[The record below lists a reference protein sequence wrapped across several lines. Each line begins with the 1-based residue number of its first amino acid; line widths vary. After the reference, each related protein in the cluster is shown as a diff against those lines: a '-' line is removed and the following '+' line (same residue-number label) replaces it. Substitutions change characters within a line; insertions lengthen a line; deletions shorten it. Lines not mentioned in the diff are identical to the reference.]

1 MNETSSASGDTTKL
15 QSYLS
20 PLAVWALSVGS
31 AIGWGSLVVTSRS
44 YLSQAGPMGSVIG
57 LLIGFVMMLMVS
69 SHYHFL
75 ANRYPG
81 TGGLYHYVKQ
91 LFGYDFAFLIA
102 WFMFLIYIS
111 IFWANATSIPLF
123 ARYFLQAVF
132 KKGYLFTVFGYEVY
146 LGEALVTLVVM
157 WLVGLLCMKSKKAT
171 ARFMVVMVLIFTIG
185 ITVCFAV
192 AMMGHGRSGMSMS
205 PAFLPD
211 TNVFRQ
217 VLRIAFI
224 SPWAFIGF
232 ETVSNSASEYK
243 FKHSNMFRV
252 LVISVTATTALYI
265 FVILLSVTAYPEG
278 CSGWLDYIRRLD
290 EFEGIS
296 GLPAFYAAH
305 HYLGDAGV
313 NILMMS
319 LLSLVLTSLIGMLR
333 ALSRLCYA
341 VAQDGILPARFSALN
356 HKEIPVNAI
365 LLVLLVSLPIPFLG
379 RTAIGWIVDATT
391 FGATIIYGFVSVAV
405 FKASRQEEGCR
416 KNRVIS
422 GICLF
427 ILIAFAVFLLFPSA
441 FSDYTIATETYVL
454 MAVWSFL
461 GVLYFNQVIRKDHER
476 KFGKAIIVWLS
487 LLVFIVLMA
496 MTWAERLNEDREN
509 TIIAEISSYMD
520 GTADPE
526 ILEQDKEEFLAVKL
540 RQLHDADNTSVFVI
554 VGLFGLS
561 LIVMIVNHFTMQ
573 KWEKQAENERD
584 EARNVAL
591 TDPMTG
597 VKSKH
602 AFLLREKETN
612 ASIEDGTADSFAVVV
627 CDVNGLKVINDT
639 LGHKAGDEYI
649 VSACRMICDIF
660 QHSPVYRTGGDE
672 FVVILSGRD
681 YLIRKELLLAL
692 HDRSV
697 EHISTKD
704 VVISG
709 GLSDY
714 QPGTDASFHD
724 VFERADSQMYEEK
737 RLLKGMGAVSR
748 EDVETAARPI
758 FAADEDAEILNL
770 KRHIL
775 IVEDQHINQM
785 ILGSML
791 GDDYDILYASDGN
804 EALEKVKTHQDDLAM
819 VLLDLQ
825 MPQMSGMEVLKVMKE
840 EEELSSIPVIVMT
853 ADQSA
858 EVDCLKIGAIDFI
871 PKPYPSS
878 EIILARVNRC
888 IELSEKRNIIEST
901 ERDSL
906 TNLLNL
912 DYFLRYV
919 RMYDQHYHEMPM
931 DAIVLDVNHFH
942 MLNERYGKQYGDIVL
957 SRIGS
962 RIRQISREVGGV
974 CCRRGADTFLIYCPH
989 REDYEEILSKASEG
1003 LVDEDVSSNRV
1014 RLRMGV
1020 YSQVDKS
1027 LQIERRFDY
1036 AKIAANTAKN
1046 SYLKAVGIYDTQ
1058 MHEAELYRERLL
1070 EDFKPSLESSRF
1082 TVFFQPKYDIR
1093 PENPVLASAEALV
1106 RWDHP
1111 ELGMISPGVFIP
1123 LLEENGLILDLD
1135 QFVWREAAARI
1146 RDWKDRF
1153 GFSVPVSVNVSRIDM
1168 LTPNLKSIFKE
1179 ILEEYRLSA
1188 DDLMLEITES
1198 AYTGDSDQVITTAKE
1213 LRGMG
1218 MGFRIEM
1225 DDFGTGYSSLGMLS
1239 HLPIDALKLD
1249 MSFIRSAF
1257 GENRDVRMIELIID
1271 IADYLH
1277 VPVVAEGVETQ
1288 EQYLVLKAMGCEYVQ
1303 GYYFSKPVPPEDFD
1317 RFLAIRA
1324 EATYEVPPVT
1334 RKTYMSISKALTS
1347 DFESI
1352 FYVDVTTDFYLEFFT
1367 GKDGDLEIRP
1377 GGSDFFKDAREKLLE
1392 NVSEADAH
1400 KLREATGKA
1409 NLIHLAEQE
1418 ESIRLSFARLTDGV
1432 PVPYS
1437 LQTIRT
1443 RESDHHHIVIGVRQ
1457 EQAGSMRPG
1466 AEPGEEVPG

>member
-1 MNETSSASGDTTKL
+1 MKEQTSADNNTVKIEP
-15 QSYLS
+15 YLS

-44 YLSQAGPMGSVIG
+44 YLSQAGPMGSILG
-57 LLIGFVMMLMVS
+57 LLIGFTMMLMVS

-81 TGGLYHYVKQ
+81 TGGLYNYVKH
-91 LFGYDFAFLIA
+91 LFGYDLAFLIA

-132 KKGYLFTVFGYEVY
+132 KRGYLYTIFGYEVY
-146 LGEALVTLVVM
+146 LWEALVTLVVM
-157 WLVGLLCMKSKKAT
+157 WLVGLLCMKSKKTT
-171 ARFMVVMVLIFTIG
+171 ARLMVVMVLIFTAG

-192 AMMGHGRSGMSMS
+192 AMLGHSRAGMTMS

-211 TNVFRQ
+211 TSVLRQ
-217 VLRIAFI
+217 VVRIAFI

-232 ETVSNSASEYK
+232 ETVSHSAEEYR

-252 LVISVTATTALYI
+252 LVISAAVTTALYI
-265 FVILLSVTAYPEG
+265 FVILLSITAYPEG
-278 CSGWLDYIRRLD
+278 CSGWLDYISRLD
-290 EFEGIS
+290 EFEGIA
-296 GLPAFYAAH
+296 GLPAFYAAN
-305 HYLGDAGV
+305 HYLGQAGV
-313 NILMMS
+313 NILMVS

-341 VAQDGILPARFSALN
+341 VAQDGILPGRFAGLN
-356 HKEIPVNAI
+356 DKQIPANAI
-365 LLVLLVSLPIPFLG
+365 LLVLCVSLPIPFLG

-405 FKASRQEEGCR
+405 FKASGKEGAG
-416 KNRVIS
+416 KNRIIS

-427 ILIAFAVFLLFPSA
+427 ILVAFAVFLLFPSV

-461 GVLYFNQVIRKDHER
+461 GVMYFNWVIRKDNDR

-496 MTWAERLNEDREN
+496 MTWAERLNESREN
-509 TIIAEISSYMD
+509 TIISDISAYMD
-520 GTADPE
+520 GTADTE
-526 ILEQDKEEFLAVKL
+526 ILEQDKDEFLAV
-540 RQLHDADNTSVFVI
+540 QLKRLNEADDLSVLMI
-554 VGLFGLS
+554 IGLFGLS
-561 LIVMIVNHFTMQ
+561 LIVMLVNHTSME
-573 KWEKQAENERD
+573 KWEKKAEKERD
-584 EARNVAL
+584 EAKTIAL
-591 TDPMTG
+591 TDPLTG

-602 AFLLREKETN
+602 AFLYREKEID
-612 ASIEDGTADSFAVVV
+612 ASIASGTADVFAVVV

-649 VSACRMICDIF
+649 RSASKMICDIF
-660 QHSPVYRTGGDE
+660 QHSPVFRIGGDE
-672 FVVILSGRD
+672 FVVILRDRD
-681 YLIRKELLLAL
+681 YFIRKELVLAL

-697 EHISTKD
+697 EHISKNE

-709 GLSDY
+709 GLSEY
-714 QPGTDASFHD
+714 NPGADSSFHD
-724 VFERADSQMYEEK
+724 VFERADTLMYEEK
-737 RLLKGMGAVSR
+737 KLLKGMGAISR
-748 EDVETAARPI
+748 EDAETAAKPI
-758 FAADEDAEILNL
+758 FTEDEDAEIMHL

-775 IVEDQHINQM
+775 IVEDEHINQM
-785 ILGSML
+785 ILGNML
-791 GDDYDILYASDGN
+791 GDSYQVLYASDGI
-804 EALEKVKTHQDDLAM
+804 EALEQVRLHKDDLAI

-840 EEELSSIPVIVMT
+840 EEELKGIPVIVMT

-871 PKPYPSS
+871 PKPYPSI
-878 EIILARVNRC
+878 EIVQTRVNRC
-888 IELSEKRNIIEST
+888 IELSEKRNIINST

-906 TNLLNL
+906 TNLLNF

-919 RMYDQHYHEMPM
+919 RMYDQHYHDMPM
-931 DAIVLDVNHFH
+931 DAIVLDVNHFN
-942 MLNERYGKQYGDIVL
+942 MLNERYGKQYGDSVL
-957 SRIGS
+957 SRIGK
-962 RIRQISREVGGV
+962 RVRQISREIGGV
-974 CCRRGADTFLIYCPH
+974 SCRRGGDTFFIYCPH
-989 REDYEEILSKASEG
+989 REDYEGILDKASEG
-1003 LVDEDVSSNRV
+1003 LVDEDVSKNRV

-1036 AKIAANTAKN
+1036 AKIAANTAR
-1046 SYLKAVGIYDTQ
+1046 SGYRKAVGIYDTK
-1058 MHEAELYRERLL
+1058 MHEAELFRERLL
-1070 EDFKPSLESSRF
+1070 EDFRPSLENNRF
-1082 TVFFQPKYDIR
+1082 MVYFQPKYDIR

-1146 RDWKDRF
+1146 RDWKNRF
-1153 GFSVPVSVNVSRIDM
+1153 GFAVPVSVNVSRIDM

-1179 ILEEYRLSA
+1179 ILEENDLSP

-1198 AYTGDSDQVITTAKE
+1198 AYTGNSDQVISTAKE

-1277 VPVVAEGVETQ
+1277 VPIVAEGVETE
-1288 EQYLVLKAMGCEYVQ
+1288 EQYMVLKAMGCEYVQ
-1303 GYYFSKPVPPEDFD
+1303 GYYFSKPVPPEEFD
-1317 RFLAIRA
+1317 HFIVERA
-1324 EATYEVPPVT
+1324 EMKVEVVPTVK
-1334 RKTYMSISKALTS
+1334 KTYMSISKALTS
-1347 DFESI
+1347 SFESI
-1352 FYVDVTTDFYLEFFT
+1352 FYVDVVTAFYLEFFMSR
-1367 GKDGDLEIRP
+1367 DGDLEIRP
-1377 GGSDFFKDAREKLLE
+1377 AGTDFFGDAREKLLE
-1392 NVSEADAH
+1392 DVSDTDAQ
-1400 KLREATGKA
+1400 KVREATSKA

-1418 ESIRLSFARLTDGV
+1418 ETLALTFCKEKNGV
-1432 PVPYS
+1432 ATSYS
-1437 LQTIRT
+1437 LQTIKT
-1443 RESDHHHIVIGVRQ
+1443 RESDHHHVVIGVRQ
-1457 EQAGSMRPG
+1457 E
-1466 AEPGEEVPG
+1466 

>member
-1 MNETSSASGDTTKL
+1 MHSAGAGNMKEQTSDTNHSVKM
-15 QSYLS
+15 QPYLS

-44 YLSQAGPMGSVIG
+44 YLSQAGPMGSILG
-57 LLIGFVMMLMVS
+57 LLIGFAMMLMVS

-81 TGGLYHYVKQ
+81 TGGLYNYVKH
-91 LFGYDFAFLIA
+91 LFGYDLAFLIA

-146 LGEALVTLVVM
+146 FGEALVTLAVM

-171 ARFMVVMVLIFTIG
+171 ARIMVVMVLLFTVG

-192 AMMGHGRSGMSMS
+192 ALFGYSRSGMTMS

-211 TNVFRQ
+211 TNAFRQ
-217 VLRIAFI
+217 VVRIAFI

-232 ETVSNSASEYK
+232 ETVSHSAAEYR
-243 FKHSNMFRV
+243 FRHSNMFRV
-252 LVISVTATTALYI
+252 LVISVTVTTALYI
-265 FVILLSVTAYPEG
+265 FVVLLSVTAYPEG
-278 CSGWLDYIRRLD
+278 CSGWLDYISRLD
-290 EFEGIS
+290 EFEGIA
-296 GLPAFYAAH
+296 GLPAFYAAN
-305 HYLGDAGV
+305 HYLGQAGV
-313 NILMMS
+313 NILMAS
-319 LLSLVLTSLIGMLR
+319 LLALVLTSLIGMLR

-341 VAQDGILPARFSALN
+341 VAEDGILPKRFAGLN
-356 HKEIPVNAI
+356 QKQIPVNAI
-365 LLVLLVSLPIPFLG
+365 LLVLVVSLPIPFLG

-391 FGATIIYGFVSVAV
+391 FGATMIYGFASVAV
-405 FKASRQEEGCR
+405 FKASGQEGAR
-416 KNRVIS
+416 KNRLIS
-422 GICLF
+422 GFCLF
-427 ILIAFAVFLLFPSA
+427 ILAAFAIFLLFPSA

-454 MAVWSFL
+454 MAVWSFI
-461 GVLYFNQVIRKDHER
+461 GVIYFNWVIRKDHER
-476 KFGKAIIVWLS
+476 KFGKAILVWLS

-509 TIIAEISSYMD
+509 AIVSEISAYMD

-526 ILEQDKEEFLAVKL
+526 ILEKDKDEFLAIQL
-540 RQLHDADNTSVFVI
+540 RRLHDADNTSVFVI
-554 VGLFGLS
+554 ISLFGLS
-561 LIVMIVNHFTMQ
+561 LIVMVINHVSMQ
-573 KWEKQAENERD
+573 RWEKKAAKERD
-584 EARNVAL
+584 EAQTVAL
-591 TDPMTG
+591 TDPLTG

-602 AFLLREKETN
+602 AFLLTQKEID
-612 ASIEDGTADSFAVVV
+612 ASIQDGTADEFAVVV

-649 VSACRMICDIF
+649 LKASRMICDIF

-672 FVVILSGRD
+672 FVVVLRGRD
-681 YLIRKELLLAL
+681 YLIRKELVLAL

-697 EHISTKD
+697 THISTKE

-709 GLSDY
+709 GLSEY
-714 QPGTDASFHD
+714 KPGEDDSLHDA
-724 VFERADSQMYEEK
+724 FERADVLMYEEK
-737 RLLKGMGAVSR
+737 KLLKGMGAISR
-748 EDVETAARPI
+748 EDAEVAAQPV
-758 FAADEDAEILNL
+758 FPKDEDAEIMNL

-775 IVEDQHINQM
+775 IVEDEHINQM
-785 ILGSML
+785 ILGKML
-791 GDDYDILYASDGN
+791 KDSYEILYASDGI
-804 EALEKVKTHQDDLAM
+804 EALEQVKAHKDDLAM

-825 MPQMSGMEVLKVMKE
+825 MPQMGGMEVLKVMKE
-840 EEELSSIPVIVMT
+840 EAELTGIPVIVLT

-871 PKPYPSS
+871 PKPYPSA
-878 EIILARVNRC
+878 EIVQTRVNRC
-888 IELSEKRNIIEST
+888 IELTEKRNIIQST

-919 RMYDQHYHEMPM
+919 RMYDQHYGDMPM

-942 MLNERYGKQYGDIVL
+942 MLNERYGKQYGDSVL
-957 SRIGS
+957 ARIGK
-962 RIRQISREVGGV
+962 RVRQISREIGGV
-974 CCRRGADTFLIYCPH
+974 CCRRGADTFFIYCPH
-989 REDYEEILSKASEG
+989 KEEYESILNRASEG
-1003 LVDEDVSSNRV
+1003 LVDEDVSKNRV

-1036 AKIAANTAKN
+1036 AKIAANTVKSGYRIAI
-1046 SYLKAVGIYDTQ
+1046 GIYDTK
-1058 MHEAELYRERLL
+1058 MHEAELFRERLL
-1070 EDFKPSLESSRF
+1070 EDFRPSLENNRF
-1082 TVFFQPKYDIR
+1082 MVYFQPKYDIR
-1093 PENPVLASAEALV
+1093 PETPVLASAEALV

-1111 ELGMISPGVFIP
+1111 ELGLISPGVFIP
-1123 LLEENGLILDLD
+1123 LLEDNGLILDLD

-1146 RDWKDRF
+1146 RDWKNRF

-1168 LTPNLKSIFKE
+1168 LTPNLKSIFKD
-1179 ILEEYRLSA
+1179 ILETYDLSP

-1198 AYTGDSDQVITTAKE
+1198 AYTGDSDQVISTAKE

-1225 DDFGTGYSSLGMLS
+1225 DDFGTGYSSLGMLT

-1257 GENRDVRMIELIID
+1257 GETRDVRMIELIID

-1277 VPVVAEGVETQ
+1277 VPVVAEGVETE
-1288 EQYLVLKAMGCEYVQ
+1288 EQYMVLKAMGCDYVQ
-1303 GYYFSKPVPPEDFD
+1303 GYYFSKPVPHEEFD
-1317 RFLAIRA
+1317 HFIEKRS
-1324 EATYEVPPVT
+1324 EAKVEVTPSVK
-1334 RKTYMSISKALTS
+1334 KTYMSISKALTS

-1352 FYVDVTTDFYLEFFT
+1352 FYVDVVTAFYLEFYM

-1377 GGSDFFKDAREKLLE
+1377 AGTDFFEDARRKLLE
-1392 NVSEADAH
+1392 DVNESDARKVSEATS
-1400 KLREATGKA
+1400 RA

-1418 ESIRLSFARLTDGV
+1418 EALALTFCKEKNGV
-1432 PVPYS
+1432 TASYS
-1437 LQTIRT
+1437 LQTIKT
-1443 RESDHHHIVIGVRQ
+1443 RESDHHHVVIGVKQ
-1457 EQAGSMRPG
+1457 E
-1466 AEPGEEVPG
+1466 

>member
-1 MNETSSASGDTTKL
+1 MKEQTSASAQL
-15 QSYLS
+15 QPYLS

-31 AIGWGSLVVTSRS
+31 AIGWGSLVVTSSS
-44 YLSQAGPMGSVIG
+44 YLSQAGPLGSILG

-69 SHYHFL
+69 SHYHYL

-91 LFGYDFAFLIA
+91 LFGFDFAFLIA

-123 ARYFLQAVF
+123 ARYFLRSVF
-132 KKGYLFTVFGYEVY
+132 KRGYLYTIFGYEVY
-146 LGEALVTLVVM
+146 LWEAIVTLAVM
-157 WLVGLLCMKSKKAT
+157 WLVGLLCMKSKKVT
-171 ARFMVVMVLIFTIG
+171 ARIMAAMVLVFTAG
-185 ITVCFAV
+185 ITVCFAA
-192 AMMGHGRSGMSMS
+192 AMLGHSRSGMTMS

-211 TNVFRQ
+211 TSVLRQ
-217 VLRIAFI
+217 VVRIAFI

-232 ETVSNSASEYK
+232 ETVSHSAAEYK
-243 FKHSNMFRV
+243 FKHSSMFRI
-252 LVISVTATTALYI
+252 LVISVAVTTALYI
-265 FVILLSVTAYPEG
+265 FVVLLSVTAYPEG
-278 CSGWLDYIRRLD
+278 CTGWLDYISRLD
-290 EFEGIS
+290 EFEGIA
-296 GLPAFYAAH
+296 GLPAFFAAN
-305 HYLGDAGV
+305 HYLGPAGV
-313 NILMMS
+313 NILMVS
-319 LLSLVLTSLIGMLR
+319 LLALVLTSLIGMLR

-341 VAQDGILPARFSALN
+341 VAQDGILPGRFSALN
-356 HKEIPVNAI
+356 GRQIPVNAI
-365 LLVLLVSLPIPFLG
+365 LLVLIVSLPIPFLG

-391 FGATIIYGFVSVAV
+391 FGATMIYGFVSVAV
-405 FKASRQEEGCR
+405 FKASGQEGSKR
-416 KNRVIS
+416 NRLIS

-427 ILIAFAVFLLFPSA
+427 ILAAFAVFLLFPSL

-461 GVLYFNQVIRKDHER
+461 GVLYFNRVIHKDLDR
-476 KFGKAIIVWLS
+476 KFGKAIIVWLV

-496 MTWAERLNEDREN
+496 MTWAERLNESREN
-509 TIIAEISSYMD
+509 AIIAEISAYMD
-520 GTADPE
+520 GTADAG
-526 ILEQDKEEFLAVKL
+526 ILEQSKDAFLSKQL
-540 RQLHDADNTSVFVI
+540 QRLHDADDLSVFMI

-561 LIVMIVNHFTMQ
+561 LIVMLVNHISMQ
-573 KWEKQAENERD
+573 RWEKKAERERD
-584 EARNVAL
+584 EAQSIAL
-591 TDPMTG
+591 TDPLTG

-602 AFLLREKETN
+602 AFLVNQKKIDG
-612 ASIEDGTADSFAVVV
+612 AIEDGSADAFAVVV

-639 LGHKAGDEYI
+639 QGHKAGDEYI
-649 VSACRMICDIF
+649 LNASRMICDIF

-672 FVVILSGRD
+672 FVVILHGRD
-681 YLIRKELLLAL
+681 HLIRKELVLAL

-697 EHISTKD
+697 EHISTGE

-714 QPGTDASFHD
+714 QPGMDTSFHA
-724 VFERADSQMYEEK
+724 VFERADALMYEEK
-737 RLLKGMGAVSR
+737 KLLKGMGAISR
-748 EDVETAARPI
+748 EDAELEANPI
-758 FAADEDAEILNL
+758 FPADEKEEILNL

-775 IVEDQHINQM
+775 IVEDERINQM
-785 ILGSML
+785 ILGNML
-791 GDDYDILYASDGN
+791 GSEYEILYASDGN
-804 EALEKVKTHQDDLAM
+804 EALEQIKTHREELAI

-840 EEELSSIPVIVMT
+840 EEELRGVPVIVMT

-858 EVDCLKIGAIDFI
+858 EVDCLRIGAIDFI
-871 PKPYPSS
+871 PKPYPSP
-878 EIILARVNRC
+878 EIIQARVNRC
-888 IELSEKRNIIEST
+888 IELSEKRNIIQST

-919 RMYDQHYHEMPM
+919 RMYDQHYHDSPM

-942 MLNERYGKQYGDIVL
+942 MLNERYGKQYGDSVL
-957 SRIGS
+957 SRIGK

-974 CCRRGADTFLIYCPH
+974 CCRRGADTFFIYCPH
-989 REDYEEILSKASEG
+989 REDYERMLDKASEG
-1003 LVDEDVSSNRV
+1003 LVDEDVSANRV

-1036 AKIAANTAKN
+1036 AKIAANTVK
-1046 SYLKAVGIYDTQ
+1046 SGYRKAVGIYDTQ

-1070 EDFKPSLESSRF
+1070 EDFKPSLESHRF
-1082 TVFFQPKYDIR
+1082 KVYFQPKYDIR
-1093 PENPVLASAEALV
+1093 PDKPVLASAEALV

-1111 ELGMISPGVFIP
+1111 ELGMINPGVFIP
-1123 LLEENGLILDLD
+1123 LLEDNGLILDLD
-1135 QFVWREAAARI
+1135 QFVWRETAARI

-1168 LTPNLKSIFKE
+1168 LTPNLKNIFKE
-1179 ILEEYRLSA
+1179 ILEENRLGT

-1198 AYTGDSDQVITTAKE
+1198 AYTSDSDQVISTAKE

-1225 DDFGTGYSSLGMLS
+1225 DDFGTGYSSLGMLT

-1303 GYYFSKPVPPEDFD
+1303 GYYFSKPVLPSEFD
-1317 RFLAIRA
+1317 VFLAERA
-1324 EATYEVPPVT
+1324 KIHYEATPVT
-1334 RKTYMSISKALTS
+1334 RKAYMSISKALTS
-1347 DFESI
+1347 SFESI
-1352 FYVDVTTDFYLEFFT
+1352 FYVDVATDIYLEFSA
-1367 GKDGDLEIRP
+1367 GADGDLEIRP
-1377 GGSDFFKDAREKLLE
+1377 GGTDFFREAREKLLE
-1392 NVSEADAH
+1392 GVSEADAE

-1409 NLIHLAEQE
+1409 NLIRLAEQE
-1418 ESIRLSFARLTDGV
+1418 ESIRLSFVRQKNGL
-1432 PVPYS
+1432 PVPYT

-1443 RESDHHHIVIGVRQ
+1443 RESDHHHLIIGVHQ
-1457 EQAGSMRPG
+1457 EQEEPKEG
-1466 AEPGEEVPG
+1466 A

>member
-1 MNETSSASGDTTKL
+1 MNETKNITQKQTL
-15 QSYLS
+15 QPYLS

-31 AIGWGSLVVTSRS
+31 AIGWGSLVVTSSS
-44 YLSQAGPMGSVIG
+44 YLSQAGPMGSILG
-57 LLIGFVMMLMVS
+57 LLIGFAMMLMVS

-81 TGGLYHYVKQ
+81 TGGLYNYVKCI
-91 LFGYDFAFLIA
+91 FGYDLAFLIA

-132 KKGYLFTVFGYEVY
+132 KKVYLFRVFGYEVY

-157 WLVGLLCMKSKKAT
+157 WLVGLLCMKSKTAT
-171 ARFMVVMVLIFTIG
+171 ARLMVVMVLVFTVG

-192 AMMGHGRSGMSMS
+192 AMIGHRSTGMSMS

-211 TNVFRQ
+211 KNVLGQ
-217 VLRIAFI
+217 VIRIAFI

-232 ETVSNSASEYK
+232 ETVTHSAEEYK
-243 FKHSNMFRV
+243 FKHSNMFRILV
-252 LVISVTATTALYI
+252 LAVTVTTALYI
-265 FVILLSVTAYPEG
+265 FIVLLSVSAYPES
-278 CSGWLDYIRRLD
+278 CSGWLDYITRLD
-290 EFEGIS
+290 EFDGIA
-296 GLPAFYAAH
+296 GLPAFYAANY
-305 HYLGDAGV
+305 YLGQTGV
-313 NILMMS
+313 NILMAS
-319 LLSLVLTSLIGMLR
+319 LLALVLSSLIGMLR

-341 VAQDGILPARFSALN
+341 AALDGILPVRFARLN
-356 HKEIPVNAI
+356 DKQIPVNAI

-405 FKASRQEEGCR
+405 FKVSGQEGVK
-416 KNRVIS
+416 KNRLIS

-427 ILIAFAVFLLFPSA
+427 ILVAFAIFLLFPSA

-454 MAVWSFL
+454 MAVWTFL
-461 GVLYFNQVIRKDHER
+461 GVLYFSWVIRNDQER
-476 KFGKAIIVWLS
+476 KFGKAIVVWLS

-496 MTWAERLNEDREN
+496 MTWAERLNESREN
-509 TIIAEISSYMD
+509 AIIAEISSYMD
-520 GTADPE
+520 GTGDSRLLAMSKSD
-526 ILEQDKEEFLAVKL
+526 FLAMELK
-540 RQLHDADNTSVFVI
+540 RLHDADNTSVFVI

-561 LIVMIVNHFTMQ
+561 LLGMVTNYISMRRWEQ
-573 KWEKQAENERD
+573 KAQRERD
-584 EARNVAL
+584 EAETIAL
-591 TDPMTG
+591 TDPLTG

-602 AFLLREKETN
+602 AFLLSQKQIN
-612 ASIEDGTADSFAVVV
+612 ASIDEGSAEAFAVVV

-639 LGHKAGDEYI
+639 LGHKAGDEHI
-649 VSACRMICDIF
+649 VKACRMICDIF

-672 FVVILSGRD
+672 FVVILHGRD

-704 VVISG
+704 VVVSG
-709 GLSDY
+709 GLSEY
-714 QPGTDASFHD
+714 QAGIDTSFHE
-724 VFERADSQMYEEK
+724 VFERADNLMYEEK
-737 RLLKGMGAVSR
+737 KLLKGMGAISR
-748 EDVETAARPI
+748 EDAEVAAKPI
-758 FAADEDAEILNL
+758 FPADEDAEILNL
-770 KRHIL
+770 KRYVL
-775 IVEDQHINQM
+775 IVEDERINQM
-785 ILGSML
+785 ILGKML
-791 GDDYDILYASDGN
+791 GDSYEVLYASNGN
-804 EALEKVKTHQDDLAM
+804 EALEQVKTHKDDLAI

-840 EEELSSIPVIVMT
+840 EEELRNIPVIVMT

-871 PKPYPSS
+871 PKPYPSP
-878 EIILARVNRC
+878 EIIQARVNRC
-888 IELSEKRNIIEST
+888 IELNEKRNIIQST
-901 ERDSL
+901 ERDNL

-919 RMYDQHYHEMPM
+919 RLYDQHYHDLPM

-942 MLNERYGKQYGDIVL
+942 LLNERYGKQYGDSVL
-957 SRIGS
+957 ARLGN

-974 CCRRGADTFLIYCPH
+974 CCRRAADIFYIYCPH
-989 REDYEEILSKASEG
+989 REDYESILDQASEG
-1003 LVDEDVSSNRV
+1003 LVDEDVSANRV

-1020 YSQVDKS
+1020 YSRVDKS

-1036 AKIAANTAKN
+1036 AKVAANTVK
-1046 SYLKAVGIYDTQ
+1046 YGFRKAIGIYDIK
-1058 MHEAELYRERLL
+1058 MHEAELYKERLL
-1070 EDFKPSLESSRF
+1070 EDFKPSLESNCF
-1082 TVFFQPKYDIR
+1082 MVYFQPKFDIR
-1093 PENPVLASAEALV
+1093 PDKPVLASAEALV
-1106 RWDHP
+1106 RWNHP
-1111 ELGMISPGVFIP
+1111 ELGMINPGVFIP
-1123 LLEENGLILDLD
+1123 LLEDNGLILDLD

-1168 LTPNLKSIFKE
+1168 LTPNLKNIFKE
-1179 ILEEYRLSA
+1179 ILDEHHLSP

-1198 AYTGDSDQVITTAKE
+1198 AYTGDSDQVISTAKE

-1317 RFLAIRA
+1317 RFLIERA
-1324 EATYEVPPVT
+1324 ETAYAVTPVT

-1352 FYVDVTTDFYLEFFT
+1352 FYVDVVSAHFLEFYS
-1367 GKDGDLEIRP
+1367 GRDGDLEIRP
-1377 GGSDFFKDAREKLLE
+1377 GGIDFYGDAREKLLE
-1392 NVSEADAH
+1392 DVCAEDREKIRDVLSKTSLLRWIDQENIEEVSFRRMREG
-1400 KLREATGKA
+1400 KLK
-1409 NLIHLAEQE
+1409 
-1418 ESIRLSFARLTDGV
+1418 
-1432 PVPYS
+1432 PYI
-1437 LQTIRT
+1437 LQAIKT
-1443 RESDHHHIVIGVRQ
+1443 RSSDDHHIVIGVR
-1457 EQAGSMRPG
+1457 PD
-1466 AEPGEEVPG
+1466 

>member
-1 MNETSSASGDTTKL
+1 MKEQTSDTRNTVPI
-15 QSYLS
+15 QPYLS

-44 YLSQAGPMGSVIG
+44 YLSQAGPLGSILG
-57 LLIGFVMMLMVS
+57 LLIGFAMMLMVS

-75 ANRYPG
+75 ATRYPG
-81 TGGLYHYVKQ
+81 TGGLYNYVKQ

-102 WFMFLIYIS
+102 WFMFLIYAS

-132 KKGYLFTVFGYEVY
+132 KRWYLFTVFGYEVY
-146 LGEALVTLVVM
+146 LGEALITLVVM
-157 WLVGLLCMKSKKAT
+157 WLVGLLCMKSKKMT
-171 ARFMVVMVLIFTIG
+171 ARIMVGMVLVFCVG
-185 ITVCFAV
+185 ITFCFV
-192 AMMGHGRSGMSMS
+192 AALVGHSRSGMTMS

-211 TNVFRQ
+211 TGVLKQ
-217 VLRIAFI
+217 VVRIAFI

-232 ETVSNSASEYK
+232 ETVSHSASEYR

-252 LVISVTATTALYI
+252 LVISVTVTTALYI

-278 CSGWLDYIRRLD
+278 CSGWLDYISRLD
-290 EFEGIS
+290 EFEGIA
-296 GLPAFYAAH
+296 GLPAFYAAN
-305 HYLGDAGV
+305 HYLGQVGV
-313 NILMMS
+313 NILMAS
-319 LLSLVLTSLIGMLR
+319 LLALVLTSLIGMLR

-341 VAQDGILPARFSALN
+341 VASDGILPERFADLN
-356 HKEIPVNAI
+356 RKQIPVNAI
-365 LLVLLVSLPIPFLG
+365 LLVLIVSLPIPFLG

-391 FGATIIYGFVSVAV
+391 FGATMIYGFASIAV
-405 FKASRQEEGCR
+405 FKASGQEGAR
-416 KNRVIS
+416 RNRLIS

-427 ILIAFAVFLLFPSA
+427 ILVAFAVFLLFPSF

-454 MAVWSFL
+454 MAVWSFV
-461 GVLYFNQVIRKDHER
+461 GVVYFNWVIRRDNDR
-476 KFGKAIIVWLS
+476 KFGKAIVVWLA
-487 LLVFIVLMA
+487 LLVFIILMA

-509 TIIAEISSYMD
+509 TIVAEISDYMD
-520 GTADPE
+520 GTADAE
-526 ILEQDKEEFLAVKL
+526 VLKQDKDEFLAV
-540 RQLHDADNTSVFVI
+540 QLKRLHAADNTSVFVI

-561 LIVMIVNHFTMQ
+561 LIVMLNNYRSMR
-573 KWEKQAENERD
+573 KWEKKAEQERD
-584 EARNVAL
+584 EAQTIAL
-591 TDPMTG
+591 VDPLTG

-602 AFLLREKETN
+602 AFLLRQKEID
-612 ASIEDGTADSFAVVV
+612 ASIQDGETDGFAVVV

-649 VSACRMICDIF
+649 RSASKMICDIF

-672 FVVILSGRD
+672 FVVILQGRD
-681 YLIRKELLLAL
+681 YLIRKELVLAL

-697 EHISTKD
+697 AHISTNE

-709 GLSDY
+709 GLSEFRS
-714 QPGTDASFHD
+714 GEDASFHD
-724 VFERADSQMYEEK
+724 AFERADALMYEEK
-737 RLLKGMGAVSR
+737 KLLKGMGAVSR
-748 EDVETAARPI
+748 EDAEVAAQPI
-758 FAADEDAEILNL
+758 FPKDEDAEIMHL

-775 IVEDQHINQM
+775 IVEDEHINQM
-785 ILGSML
+785 ILGNML
-791 GDDYDILYASDGN
+791 EGDYEILYASDGI
-804 EALEKVKTHQDDLAM
+804 EALEQVKSHKDELAI

-825 MPQMSGMEVLKVMKE
+825 MPQMGGMEVLKVMKE
-840 EEELSSIPVIVMT
+840 EEELKGIPVIVMT

-871 PKPYPSS
+871 PKPYPSI
-878 EIILARVNRC
+878 EIVQVRVNRC
-888 IELSEKRNIIEST
+888 IELTEKRSIIQST

-919 RMYDQHYHEMPM
+919 RMYDQHYHDMPM

-942 MLNERYGKQYGDIVL
+942 MLNERYGKQYGDSVL
-957 SRIGS
+957 SRIGK
-962 RIRQISREVGGV
+962 RVRQISREVGGV

-989 REDYEEILSKASEG
+989 KEDYESILDKASEG
-1003 LVDEDVSSNRV
+1003 LVDEDVSKNRV

-1020 YSQVDKS
+1020 YALVDKS

-1036 AKIAANTAKN
+1036 AKIASNTVR
-1046 SYLKAVGIYDTQ
+1046 SGYRKAIGIYDTK
-1058 MHEAELYRERLL
+1058 MHEAELFRERLL
-1070 EDFKPSLESSRF
+1070 EDFRPSLENNRF
-1082 TVFFQPKYDIR
+1082 MVYFQPKYDIR
-1093 PENPVLASAEALV
+1093 PEDPVLASAEALV

-1123 LLEENGLILDLD
+1123 LLEDNGLILDLD

-1146 RDWKDRF
+1146 RDWKNRF

-1168 LTPNLKSIFKE
+1168 LTPNLKNIFKE
-1179 ILEEYRLSA
+1179 ILETYDLSP

-1198 AYTGDSDQVITTAKE
+1198 AYTGDSDQVISTAKE

-1225 DDFGTGYSSLGMLS
+1225 DDFGTGYSSLGMLT

-1257 GENRDVRMIELIID
+1257 GETRDVRMIELIID

-1277 VPVVAEGVETQ
+1277 VPVVAEGVETE
-1288 EQYLVLKAMGCEYVQ
+1288 EQYMVLKAMGCDYVQ
-1303 GYYFSKPVPPEDFD
+1303 GYFFSKPVPPEAFD
-1317 RFLAIRA
+1317 SFMVERA
-1324 EATYEVPPVT
+1324 KKKVEVTPAVK
-1334 RKTYMSISKALTS
+1334 KTYMSISKALTS

-1352 FYVDVTTDFYLEFFT
+1352 FYVDVVTAFYLEFYM
-1367 GKDGDLEIRP
+1367 GKEGDLEIRP
-1377 GGSDFFKDAREKLLE
+1377 AGTDFFEDARRKLLE
-1392 NVSEADAH
+1392 DVCDADAR
-1400 KLREATGKA
+1400 KVSEATGKG
-1409 NLIHLAEQE
+1409 NLIRLAEQE
-1418 ESIRLSFARLTDGV
+1418 ETLALTFGRKKNGMT
-1432 PVPYS
+1432 VPYS
-1437 LQTIRT
+1437 LQTIKT
-1443 RESDHHHIVIGVRQ
+1443 RESDHHHVVIGVRQ
-1457 EQAGSMRPG
+1457 EPVWNRKDDR
-1466 AEPGEEVPG
+1466 ERKL